1 MLGKAKD
8 FAHFLYLMELLGYEV
23 KRGKHLAVK
32 SKEMKR
38 FRRLDT
44 INEKYTEENIKKG
57 FEHYRWSYESP
68 SV

>member
-1 MLGKAKD
+1 MEEDVRYVLGKASD
-8 FAHFLYLMELLGYEV
+8 FDNFLFLMEQLGYEV

-44 INEKYTEENIKKG
+44 INEEYTEENIKKA
-57 FEHYRWSYESP
+57 SCIL
-68 SV
+68 